1 MAYPGPCLVR
11 RQKNSDMPATRWRYN
26 KGKGVLGYNFRTES
40 PTVKNFISTDA
51 HKSAASFEIGHAH
64 LRIYTFFAT
73 SQKLCQSP
81 KHTPPTVFAR
91 FGRNQKHY
99 ALPTPTSKSWSNNFS
114 TTIGRPNGSA
124 LKICENS
131 LKKKYKRIFL
141 KLKGDYHGA
150 YLSLWQ
156 KYGQEIL
163 IWAGL
168 IKKKSF
174 SIFLPLFAI
183 S

>member
-1 MAYPGPCLVR
+1 
-11 RQKNSDMPATRWRYN
+11 MPATRWRYN
-26 KGKGVLGYNFRTES
+26 KGKGVLGFNFRTES

-81 KHTPPTVFAR
+81 KHTPPRVFAR

-99 ALPTPTSKSWSNNFS
+99 ALPTPTSKSWSNNCS

-124 LKICENS
+124 LKICTLATLYQTAPKSITIHPINT
-131 LKKKYKRIFL
+131 K
-141 KLKGDYHGA
+141 
-150 YLSLWQ
+150 LSLV
-156 KYGQEIL
+156 L
-163 IWAGL
+163 
-168 IKKKSF
+168 
-174 SIFLPLFAI
+174 LFP
-183 S
+183 